1 MFCIDGAS
9 HIHGITSKCLH
20 GCKFI
25 FSFNFISGYDEIHRY
40 EFKVLIRIFLIII
53 YYTFA
58 LHLAR
63 GFSFFFFFFFYFFFL
78 FLVRGFSFFFFF
90 LQGRI
95 VILQGDS
102 VSAKISVAQSLM
114 FNYWNLFYFVC
125 SYFVPFFHW
134 EKQWSNESP

>member
-9 HIHGITSKCLH
+9 YIHGITSKCLYS
-20 GCKFI
+20 CKSI
-25 FSFNFISGYDEIHRY
+25 FSFNFISGYDEIHIY

-58 LHLAR
+58 RHIAR
-63 GFSFFFFFFFYFFFL
+63 GFSFI
-78 FLVRGFSFFFFF
+78 FF

-102 VSAKISVAQSLM
+102 VSAEISVAQSLM
-114 FNYWNLFYFVC
+114 FN
-125 SYFVPFFHW
+125 
-134 EKQWSNESP
+134 

>member
-9 HIHGITSKCLH
+9 YIHGITSKCLYS
-20 GCKFI
+20 CKSI
-25 FSFNFISGYDEIHRY
+25 FSFNFISGYDEIHMY

-63 GFSFFFFFFFYFFFL
+63 GFSFFFF
-78 FLVRGFSFFFFF
+78 

-102 VSAKISVAQSLM
+102 VSTEISVAQCLITGTC
-114 FNYWNLFYFVC
+114 FTLFVAILY
-125 SYFVPFFHW
+125 PFFSGKNNGQISHLKKCYPTLLQKNPLF
-134 EKQWSNESP
+134 EYYCT